1 VIERVLIVDEFQTM
15 GHRVIVIGRPY
26 PGAPTH
32 YMLGDGTWEPVSEN
46 ATPIDP
52 SHSTV
57 GFRLPEGALDAIVAE
72 YQKVAAPQPATE
84 RHLTDALATRD
95 RLLAMVEVAFRPTA
109 SMPPPKLVS
118 E

>member
-1 VIERVLIVDEFQTM
+1 MKFSEAIDLFVGDMWSQGRFTSTSTERSYRSILDRHNEDVGNRDP
-15 GHRVIVIGRPY
+15 RYIGR
-26 PGAPTH
+26 
-32 YMLGDGTWEPVSEN
+32 DDV
-46 ATPIDP
+46 
-52 SHSTV
+52 
-57 GFRLPEGALDAIVAE
+57 GALDAIVAE